1 MSCQDVKA
9 ITLRPG
15 VCRFKAE
22 IQFNPTTLAN
32 KYLDQHPENL
42 PGIKASFTRA
52 LHHSRTP
59 PPFLSAEDE
68 LSTGTSV
75 LSSISPM
82 SSPSSARE
90 MDGRIRRSDGGAGV
104 IAIDNEFDPYV
115 GAGAVQHGY
124 SDMAVRQELHRYSR
138 MLLLTLALEVDRLEQ
153 DIRKRHPE
161 FRYID
166 LEVL

>member
-32 KYLDQHPENL
+32 KDLDGHPDNL

-59 PPFLSAEDE
+59 PSASRPSPSSLPPPASLPSGISIHDDDGGGHGGGGAGAGAGAGGSSVYDGMAGGGLSAEE
-68 LSTGTSV
+68 PAL
-75 LSSISPM
+75 
-82 SSPSSARE
+82 
-90 MDGRIRRSDGGAGV
+90 RR
-104 IAIDNEFDPYV
+104 
-115 GAGAVQHGY
+115 
-124 SDMAVRQELHRYSR
+124 ELHRYSR

>member
-32 KYLDQHPENL
+32 KYLDGHPDNL

-59 PPFLSAEDE
+59 PSA
-68 LSTGTSV
+68 SR
-75 LSSISPM
+75 P
-82 SSPSSARE
+82 SPSGAR
-90 MDGRIRRSDGGAGV
+90 AGV
-104 IAIDNEFDPYV
+104 RGRGEAPR
-115 GAGAVQHGY
+115 G
-124 SDMAVRQELHRYSR
+124 R
-138 MLLLTLALEVDRLEQ
+138 
-153 DIRKRHPE
+153 
-161 FRYID
+161 D
-166 LEVL
+166 LG